1 MLEQIL
7 KNDKVYQQIQAGL
20 EENKGPVF
28 VSGCTDTAKWHLCSS
43 LKSQETSGKW
53 KIVIVPDE
61 IKGRQWA
68 EGCGFFGEDVY
79 FSRQRIRC
87 FTARMFTATQSPKK
101 E

>member
-43 LKSQETSGKW
+43 LNFQKTS
-53 KIVIVPDE
+53 
-61 IKGRQWA
+61 
-68 EGCGFFGEDVY
+68 
-79 FSRQRIRC
+79 
-87 FTARMFTATQSPKK
+87 
-101 E
+101 